1 MENNKNELTLFNGNV
16 GAIYC
21 SKEAKTDEEKKDLF
35 NALESCDALLND
47 CVGQEINLKDV
58 YCEEKEVLDEESG
71 ETRKKYRTILFDV
84 SGQTYAT
91 GSYGIFNIMKKIFAI
106 FVCMLTF
113 VLGMYAQVELK
124 MVQIDTTPISDVTKV
139 NKIEMLSHEVTL
151 NQYETVMGDKPEDLS
166 KGSFVTGMVGNELGS
181 LIKKTKK
188 KKNYYQWKKA
198 FGL

>member
-1 MENNKNELTLFNGNV
+1 MENKNELTLFNGNV

-58 YCEEKEVLDEESG
+58 YCEEKEVLDEETG
-71 ETRKKYRTILFDV
+71 ETRKKYRTIHFDV

-106 FVCMLTF
+106 Y
-113 VLGMYAQVELK
+113 GMPTWENGIKVK
-124 MVQIDTTPISDVTKV
+124 VTKRPIG
-139 NKIEMLSHEVTL
+139 NGKTSLTL
-151 NQYETVMGDKPEDLS
+151 TLV
-166 KGSFVTGMVGNELGS
+166 
-181 LIKKTKK
+181 
-188 KKNYYQWKKA
+188 
-198 FGL
+198 